1 MTDSV
6 ERRIK
11 DMSDMTRIFE
21 QRGFEKGYKEG
32 FEKGFKEG
40 FKEGFEE
47 GFKEG
52 LEESR
57 KEIMKKNIEA
67 LIETMRE
74 LGHSKESI
82 IKQVEK
88 RFSLT
93 RNEAENAFERYLEE

>member
-21 QRGFEKGYKEG
+21 QRGFEKG
-32 FEKGFKEG
+32 

-47 GFKEG
+47 G

-57 KEIMKKNIEA
+57 KKVIEA
-67 LIETMRE
+67 LAETMCE
-74 LGHSKESI
+74 LGYSKESI
-82 IKQVEK
+82 VKQVEK
-88 RFSLT
+88 KFSQA
-93 RNEAENAFERYLEE
+93 RDEAENAVERYLEE

>member
-32 FEKGFKEG
+32 LEKG
-40 FKEGFEE
+40 
-47 GFKEG
+47 
-52 LEESR
+52 
-57 KEIMKKNIEA
+57 IEA
-67 LIETMRE
+67 LIVTMRE
-74 LGHSKESI
+74 FGQPRENIVKL
-82 IKQVEK
+82 VEK

-93 RNEAENAFERYLEE
+93 RNEAENAVERYLEE